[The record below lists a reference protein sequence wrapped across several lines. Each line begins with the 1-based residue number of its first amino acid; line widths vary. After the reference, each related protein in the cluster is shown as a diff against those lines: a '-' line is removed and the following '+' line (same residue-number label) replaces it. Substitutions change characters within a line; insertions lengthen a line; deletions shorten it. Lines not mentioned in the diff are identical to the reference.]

1 MRLTSMHRPI
11 QSCVCGCVLLLAT
24 AVAVADGP
32 SDNDL
37 TKVRRVPKLGV
48 EVPAAKRAELEAS
61 LAKLRGAIDALAR
74 RRDGRITELLP
85 DIEIFHKAV
94 HDALKYQEFFQTREL
109 VDATTLLMAGQQRAD
124 QLAAGQAPWTTATGL
139 VVRGYVSK
147 IDGSVQPYGLVVP
160 ASYSDKTAGRFR
172 LDVWFHGRGETLSE
186 VNFLTD
192 RGRNI
197 GPISPADTI
206 VLHPY
211 GRYCNAFKLA
221 GETDVLEAI
230 ESVQRRYRVDDERIA
245 VRGFSMG
252 GAAAWHFA
260 VHYADRWF
268 AANPGAGFSETPEF
282 LRIFQ
287 KEDVQPT
294 AFERRLWNLYDC
306 NRWASNL
313 RHCPTV
319 AYSGEIDSQKQA
331 ADVMERALIDEGIQL
346 THIIGPRT
354 AHAIHPQSRVEIERR
369 LADLAR
375 GGRQR
380 VPPHVRLVTYTL
392 KYNRM
397 HWLTADG
404 LDQHWAKAMAE
415 GRIDRAGN
423 AILLAAENVSDLTL
437 DFAAG
442 DCPLDFDRAAI
453 VVTPDGQKHR
463 LTLASD
469 RSLRVSFHRNGD
481 AWQRGRLG
489 DDVLRKRHDLQGP
502 IDDAFTDS
510 FIFVRPT
517 GKPWHD
523 DAGKWAA
530 AELDR
535 AIEHWRRHFRGEA
548 RVKSDSEVTE
558 QDIAASNLVLW
569 GDPSS
574 NAVLARVAE
583 KLPIRWTEKA
593 VSVPGT
599 VTSPRAR
606 EFDARSHALVAICPN
621 PLNPRRYVVLNSGFT
636 FREYAY
642 LNNARQVPML
652 PDWAVVDLSTPPG
665 AVWPGKIA
673 AADFFGEDWQVTP
686 PRETE

>member
-1 MRLTSMHRPI
+1 MHKLI
-11 QSCVCGCVLLLAT
+11 QIVLWGYLLLLAS
-24 AVAVADGP
+24 AARADGP
-32 SDNDL
+32 ADNDV
-37 TKVRRVPKLGV
+37 TQVRRVPKLGV
-48 EVPAAKRAELEAS
+48 DVPAAKRAELEAG
-61 LAKLRGAIDALAR
+61 LARLRTAIDGLAR
-74 RRDGRITELLP
+74 RNDGRITELLP

-94 HDALKYQEFFQTREL
+94 HDALTYQEFFQAKEL
-109 VDATTLLMAGQQRAD
+109 VDATNLLATGQQRAA
-124 QLAAGQAPWTTATGL
+124 QLAVGQPSWSVAAGL
-139 VVRGYVSK
+139 LVRGYVSK

-160 ASYSDKTAGRFR
+160 ASYSDKGPGRYR

-197 GPISPADTI
+197 GPISPPDTI

-211 GRYCNAFKLA
+211 GRYCNAFKFA

-230 ESVQRRYRVDDERIA
+230 ESVKRRYRIDDDRIA

-252 GAAAWHFA
+252 GAATWQFA

-268 AANPGAGFSETPEF
+268 AANPGAGFAETPEF
-282 LRIFQ
+282 LRVFQ
-287 KEDVQPT
+287 KEDLQPT
-294 AFERRLWNLYDC
+294 PFERQLWNLYDS

-319 AYSGEIDSQKQA
+319 AYSGETDVQKQA
-331 ADVMERALIDEGIQL
+331 ADVMERALLDEGIQL
-346 THIIGPRT
+346 THIIGPKT
-354 AHAIHPQSRVEIERR
+354 GHSIHPQSRDEIERR
-369 LADLAR
+369 MTALAR
-375 GGRQR
+375 RGRER

-404 LDQHWAKAMAE
+404 LDQHWTKAVAE

-423 AILLAAENVSDLTL
+423 SILLMTENVAGLTL

-442 DCPLDFDRAAI
+442 DCPLDFDRPAV
-453 VVTPDGQKHR
+453 VVTPNGQKHR

-481 AWQRGRLG
+481 AWHRGRR
-489 DDVLRKRHDLQGP
+489 DHDALRKRHGLQGP
-502 IDDAFTDS
+502 IDDAFMDS

-517 GKPWHD
+517 GKPWNEQP
-523 DAGKWAA
+523 GKWSA

-535 AIEHWRRHFRGEA
+535 AIEHWRRHFRGAA
-548 RVKSDSEVTE
+548 RVKNDREITE
-558 QDIAASNLVLW
+558 QDVAGSNLVLW

-574 NAVLARVAE
+574 NAVLARIAD

-593 VSVPGT
+593 ITVPGT
-599 VTSPRAR
+599 ATAPRDR
-606 EFDARSHALVAICPN
+606 EFDARFHALVATYPN
-621 PLNPRRYVVLNSGFT
+621 PLNPRRYVVLNSSFT
-636 FREYAY
+636 FRDYAY

-652 PDWAVVDLSTPPG
+652 PDWAVVNLDTPPG
-665 AVWPGKIA
+665 AEWPGKIA
-673 AADFFGEDWQVTP
+673 AADFFGEEWQIAP

>member
-1 MRLTSMHRPI
+1 MFKLVSAI
-11 QSCVCGCVLLLAT
+11 ACGYAILFAG
-24 AVAVADGP
+24 AKADGP
-32 SDNDL
+32 ADNDL
-37 TKVRRVPKLGV
+37 AKVRRVPKLGV
-48 EVPAAKRAELEAS
+48 EVPAGKRAELEAG

-74 RRDGRITELLP
+74 RRDARVTELLP

-94 HDALKYQEFFQTREL
+94 HDALEYQEFFQAKEL
-109 VDATTLLMAGQQRAD
+109 VDATTLLMAGQQRAA

-160 ASYSDKTAGRFR
+160 VGYSDRGPGRYR
-172 LDVWFHGRGETLSE
+172 LDVWFHGRNETLSE

-192 RGRNI
+192 RGRNV
-197 GPISPADTI
+197 GPISPPETI

-211 GRYCNAFKLA
+211 GRYCNAFKFA

-230 ESVQRRYRVDDERIA
+230 EWVQRRYRVDEERIA

-282 LRIFQ
+282 LRVFQ
-287 KEDVQPT
+287 KEELRPT
-294 AFERRLWNLYDC
+294 DFERRLWNLYDC

-319 AYSGEIDSQKQA
+319 AYSGEIDVQKQA
-331 ADVMERALIDEGIQL
+331 ADMMERALLDEGIQL
-346 THIIGPRT
+346 THLIGPKT
-354 AHAIHPQSRVEIERR
+354 GHSIHPQSRDEIERR
-369 LADLAR
+369 MAALAR
-375 GGRQR
+375 RGRER

-404 LDQHWAKAMAE
+404 LDQHWSKALAE

-423 AILLAAENVSDLTL
+423 TILLMAEGVSDLTL
-437 DFAAG
+437 EFAAG
-442 DCPLDFDRAAI
+442 DCPLDFDRAAA

-469 RSLRVSFHRNGD
+469 RSLRVSFHRHGE
-481 AWQRGRLG
+481 AWHRGRRA
-489 DDVLRKRHDLQGP
+489 DDLLRKRHDLQGP
-502 IDDAFTDS
+502 IDDAFMDS

-517 GKPWHD
+517 GKPWHEEP
-523 DAGKWAA
+523 GKWSAV
-530 AELDR
+530 ELER
-535 AIEHWRRHFRGEA
+535 AIDHWRRHFRGAA
-548 RVKSDSEVTE
+548 RVKNDAEITE

-569 GDPSS
+569 GDPAS
-574 NAVLARVAE
+574 NALLGRIAE

-593 VSVPGT
+593 ITVPGT
-599 VTSPRAR
+599 LTSPRAR
-606 EFDARSHALVAICPN
+606 EFDSRWHALVAIYPN
-621 PLNPRRYVVLNSGFT
+621 PLNPRRYVVLGSGFT
-636 FREYAY
+636 FRDYAY

-652 PDWAVVDLSTPPG
+652 PDWAVIDLSTPPG

-673 AADFFGEDWQVTP
+673 AADFFGEDWQIVP